1 MSHLPNVIYVY
12 CIFRVV
18 GRGFGN
24 SSLDYED
31 PYDTE
36 EEVLALHYDSDVDL
50 KEVLEA
56 PYNNIMNEK
65 FNQDSKNQKVT
76 SQKPKKKS
84 AKGVPENFSAN
95 TTRSK
100 SGISLVEELDTLLQI
115 TPMAQNLNNNNYIYG
130 YRSSTII
137 KSEITSSRWR
147 QRNNISPDF
156 VSLPHQT
163 LLANKTQTR
172 DNSAAS
178 LFSLAGAR
186 KYLNS
191 IPNTNPSDIT
201 RNKSSYKRQT
211 SGKRSK
217 QNMSDKHSH
226 LLEPLEPILPNRTIS
241 NRSVSIPL
249 GNESIKSASQ
259 KNRNVSLPPILA
271 DENTNRKKHL
281 PDITTFS
288 GKSSRRNNKT
298 TLTPIQMISGNIPK
312 QNIGGDADTLHLFN
326 DRSIFSNGKKTSW
339 RRSSKKY
346 LPSE

>member
-1 MSHLPNVIYVY
+1 MY

-24 SSLDYED
+24 SSLDFDD

-36 EEVLALHYDSDVDL
+36 EEVLALHYDSDLDL
-50 KEVLEA
+50 KEALET
-56 PYNNIMNEK
+56 PYIMNEK
-65 FNQDSKNQKVT
+65 FNQDSKSQKFT
-76 SQKPKKKS
+76 PLKPKKKS
-84 AKGVPENFSAN
+84 AKEPEVPGKFSAN

-100 SGISLVEELDTLLQI
+100 SGSSLVEELDTLLHI
-115 TPMAQNLNNNNYIYG
+115 TPMAQNLNNNNYTYG
-130 YRSSTII
+130 NRSSAII

-147 QRNNISPDF
+147 QRNNVSPDF

-163 LLANKTQTR
+163 FLANKTQTR

-191 IPNTNPSDIT
+191 IPNTHPSDIT
-201 RNKSSYKRQT
+201 RNKSSYKRQA

-226 LLEPLEPILPNRTIS
+226 LLEPLEPILPNRTIP
-241 NRSVSIPL
+241 NRSLSIPL
-249 GNESIKSASQ
+249 GSDSIKSASQ

-271 DENTNRKKHL
+271 DENTNKKKQL

-298 TLTPIQMISGNIPK
+298 TLTPIQMMSSNIPK
-312 QNIGGDADTLHLFN
+312 HNIGGDSDALSLFN
-326 DRSIFSNGKKTSW
+326 DRSIFSNGKKTSR